1 MYDYSFCVLVP
12 SKICKERPNFDLLT
26 FLYVVSTFTRSILVS
41 SLPILSALSPEWNCR
56 VHLIFGTV
64 GDVDLALVKIII
76 VIICLIEV
84 GMRVFIVELIFSIFD
99 CNVLGLD
106 SPCRHNSSLALL
118 LNFLLDSLS

>member
-26 FLYVVSTFTRSILVS
+26 FLYVVSTLARSLSILT
-41 SLPILSALSPEWNCR
+41 AFSPEWNCS
-56 VHLIFGTV
+56 VHPIFCAT
-64 GDVDLALVKIII
+64 GDVDLALVMIII
-76 VIICLIEV
+76 VIICLVEV
-84 GMRVFIVELIFSIFD
+84 GMGVVIVELIFSIFD
-99 CNVLGLD
+99 CSVLGLD

>member
-26 FLYVVSTFTRSILVS
+26 FLYVVSTLVS

-56 VHLIFGTV
+56 VHLIFGAA

-76 VIICLIEV
+76 VIICLVEV